1 MRVAWPGL
9 LPDGRTVLL
18 NDSEAPGESNL
29 VTVDLASGEMKDL
42 GLRGWG
48 ARWLP
53 TGHLA
58 YAGTDGSLMA
68 VPFDARAL
76 RPSGTPVALAPG
88 TAIARNRAPAFAFS
102 ENGTLV
108 RATGY
113 LKGSAREPMRVV
125 AVTATGGRRVVSADA
140 DLYARGFALSPDGR
154 RIAVSTADDTI
165 WVIDTERGTRVKLPP
180 VPIVGLLGLRWS
192 PDGRSL
198 LLAAAP
204 ERGGYGIIRRS
215 ADGAGPIETLV
226 EAAAESEAVGWDP
239 GTRAMFSFV
248 RTVGVEATFM
258 RQDPGGQPRG
268 IFAEAGGV
276 VGANVSPDGRFI
288 AFDSGAGGEFQV
300 HVRPLSS
307 EGERVTVTANGG
319 RWPAWSRDGRTLFF
333 RRGRQLVAVAATV
346 AGGGIRFGEERVVLE
361 WDVARS
367 FDVGPDGTFYG
378 VEPVPGAGVQT
389 SLEVQT
395 GWFAEVVRLA
405 GPAAAR

>member
-1 MRVAWPGL
+1 
-9 LPDGRTVLL
+9 
-18 NDSEAPGESNL
+18 
-29 VTVDLASGEMKDL
+29 
-42 GLRGWG
+42 
-48 ARWLP
+48 
-53 TGHLA
+53 
-58 YAGTDGSLMA
+58 MA

-76 RPSGTPVALAPG
+76 RPTGTPVALAPG

-125 AVTATGGRRVVSADA
+125 AVTATGGRRVVSSDA

-154 RIAVSTADDTI
+154 RIAVSTADGTI

-204 ERGGYGIIRRS
+204 ERGGYGILRRS

-226 EAAAESEAVGWDP
+226 EAKAESEAVGWDP

-258 RQDPGGQPRG
+258 RQDPGGQPRA

-276 VGANVSPDGRFI
+276 VGASVSSDGRFV
-288 AFDSGAGGEFQV
+288 AFASAASGEYQV
-300 HVRPLSS
+300 YVRPLSS
-307 EGERVTVTANGG
+307 EGERVTVTARGG
-319 RWPAWSRDGRTLFF
+319 RYPAWSRDGRTLFF
-333 RRGRQLVAVAATV
+333 RRGREVRAVSATV
-346 AGGGIRFGEERVVLE
+346 TGDGIRFGEERVVVE

-367 FDVGPDGTFYG
+367 FEVGPDGTFYG
-378 VEPVPGAGVQT
+378 LEPVPGAAVQT
-389 SLEVQT
+389 SVELQT
-395 GWFAEVVRLA
+395 GWFAEVERLA
-405 GPAAAR
+405 GPAKR